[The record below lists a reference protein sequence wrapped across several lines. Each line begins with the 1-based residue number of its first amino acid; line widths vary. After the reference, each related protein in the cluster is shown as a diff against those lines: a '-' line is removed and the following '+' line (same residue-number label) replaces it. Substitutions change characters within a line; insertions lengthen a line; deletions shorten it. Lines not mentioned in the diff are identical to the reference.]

1 MNGRLLETFCD
12 KAVDCVVCDIEL
24 PFVLPPGVYLVGIQT
39 KSGRVVENLH
49 GNEKRTPNFSG
60 FFI

>member
-12 KAVDCVVCDIEL
+12 KAVGCGVCDIEL

-39 KSGRVVENLH
+39 KNGRVVEKLAW
-49 GNEKRTPNFSG
+49 
-60 FFI
+60 